1 MKSVG
6 LIGLG
11 VMGSGMAANWLKKG
25 FPLSI
30 YNRTRAKAEAFAGA
44 RVAGSPR
51 EAAAKAD
58 VVFSMVAD
66 DDASRAVWLGESGAL
81 AGLQAG
87 MILIETSTLSPGWV
101 GELAAEAMKRGCAF
115 LDAPVGGSKGA
126 AANGQLTMFVGGE
139 AATLEAAR
147 PALEAISAKIVHLGA
162 IGAGSRWKLVNN
174 MMIAIEAA
182 ALAEG
187 LRLAEA
193 AGFGRQQALATILA
207 SAAASPIMQ
216 MKAPRIAARDFAN
229 PDFAVKLMSKDARY
243 VLALAEKLGV
253 TLDVARGAEAAFA
266 RAEADGLGELDFSA
280 VAG

>member
-1 MKSVG
+1 MKSVA

-25 FPLSI
+25 FPLSL

-44 RVAGSPR
+44 RVASTPR

-58 VVFSMVAD
+58 IVFSMVAD
-66 DDASRAVWLGESGAL
+66 DDASRAVWLGDNGAL

-87 MILIETSTLSPGWV
+87 MILVETSTLTPGWIK
-101 GELAAEAMKRGCAF
+101 ELAAEAAKRGCAL
-115 LDAPVGGSKGA
+115 LDAPVGGSKA
-126 AANGQLTMFVGGE
+126 AAAGGQLTMFVGGE
-139 AATLEAAR
+139 AAALEAAR
-147 PALEAISAKIVHLGA
+147 PALEAISARIVPLGA
-162 IGAGSRWKLVNN
+162 SGAGARWKLVNN
-174 MMIAIEAA
+174 MMIAIQAA

-193 AGFGRQQALATILA
+193 AGFDRQQALATILA

-216 MKAPRIAARDFAN
+216 IKAPRVTERNFTD
-229 PDFAVKLMSKDARY
+229 PDFALKLMSKDARY
-243 VLALAEKLGV
+243 VLGMAKELGV

-266 RAEADGLGELDFSA
+266 RAEAQGLGELDFSA
-280 VAG
+280 VVS

>member
-1 MKSVG
+1 MKSVA

-11 VMGSGMAANWLKKG
+11 IMGSGMAANWLKKG

-30 YNRTRAKAEAFAGA
+30 YNRTRAKAEAFTGA
-44 RVAGSPR
+44 RVASSPR

-58 VVFSMVAD
+58 IVVSRVAD

-87 MILIETSTLSPGWV
+87 MILIETSTLSPAWV
-101 GELAAEAMKRGCAF
+101 GELAGEAMKRGCAF
-115 LDAPVGGSKGA
+115 LDAPVGGSKVA

-139 AATLEAAR
+139 AATLDAAR
-147 PALEAISAKIVHLGA
+147 PALEAISARIVHLGA
-162 IGAGSRWKLVNN
+162 TGAGSRWKLVNN

-193 AGFGRQQALATILA
+193 AGFEREQALATILA
-207 SAAASPIMQ
+207 SAAGSPIMQ

-253 TLDVARGAEAAFA
+253 RLDVARGAEAAFA
-266 RAEADGLGELDFSA
+266 RAEEQGLGELDFSA